1 MGTLVLD
8 SRSAVLAMT
17 PLRPHAMIA
26 LARPVAIPVR
36 LIAGVGWSC
45 RSISTAIDSRLAGTG
60 AKDDRHIGNS
70 QTVGCDT

>member
-8 SRSAVLAMT
+8 SRSAVLDVT
-17 PLRPHAMIA
+17 PLGPHAMIA

-45 RSISTAIDSRLAGTG
+45 RTISTAIDSRLAAMG

>member
-1 MGTLVLD
+1 MGTLGLD

-45 RSISTAIDSRLAGTG
+45 RSISTTIDSRLAGAG